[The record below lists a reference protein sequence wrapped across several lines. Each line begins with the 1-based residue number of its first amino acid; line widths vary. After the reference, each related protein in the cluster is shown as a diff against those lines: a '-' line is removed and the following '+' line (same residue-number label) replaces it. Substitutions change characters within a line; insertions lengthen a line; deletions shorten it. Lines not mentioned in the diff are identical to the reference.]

1 MAINLTN
8 GEEYTLAKIA
18 GTAAVIDGTDHA
30 HAKKVLRN
38 QLHITSSRN
47 TTGVLLLENS
57 HNVTL
62 GPLIRLKNTNAGTNA
77 DIYINTFSDNN
88 YWSFGYHA
96 SDDKFCINGTTGFAS
111 SNANTFE
118 LDPNGNLRID
128 ESGSFTCLRVRS
140 GSGTG
145 QYGHNYWDPSD
156 SSQGMQVYNDATY
169 VAAFVNHGGDTSFS
183 RAALFR
189 AGGDSTVSGTN
200 TLIKF
205 ADLNNES
212 LGFISFNGNTV
223 TYGAFT
229 GVHYANILQA
239 DSVSSTII
247 ESDHTSPMISSS
259 IYPPGTIVSIVKSN
273 IPSGGTQAI
282 HYVVSSS
289 IHQDKRV
296 FGVYESAFDADID
309 SGELQHQHQI
319 GSLGDH
325 YILVCD
331 QAGNIENGDYITT
344 ASGSGGYGC
353 KQSDDIFHN
362 YTVAKSLEN
371 VDWSTESDNT
381 KLISCTLHCG

>member
-1 MAINLTN
+1 MPNISLTD
-8 GEEYTLAKIA
+8 GEQYTFGKIG
-18 GTAAVIDGTDHA
+18 GTTVILSGTDDA
-30 HAKKVLRN
+30 QAERIFRN
-38 QLHITSSRN
+38 NIEIITTADNGTTGNLFVNSNHTGNANSILGLKNSNNGADCIVKMIAYTNSWIYGIDSSDSNSFKISNNSNFVDAVYSDDFRITS
-47 TTGVLLLENS
+47 
-57 HNVTL
+57 
-62 GPLIRLKNTNAGTNA
+62 AGDA
-77 DIYINTFSDNN
+77 YIKGELYVSNDNN
-88 YWSFGYHA
+88 YW
-96 SDDKFCINGTTGFAS
+96 N
-111 SNANTFE
+111 
-118 LDPNGNLRID
+118 
-128 ESGSFTCLRVRS
+128 
-140 GSGTG
+140 
-145 QYGHNYWDPSD
+145 PSD
-156 SSQGMQVYNDATY
+156 GNQGMQVYNDATY
-169 VAAFVNHGGDTSFS
+169 VASFVNNGASTSGS

-189 AGGDSTVSGTN
+189 GGGDSTVSGVN
-200 TLIKF
+200 TLVKF
-205 ADLNNES
+205 ADVNNAS
-212 LGFISFNGNTV
+212 LGFITFNGTTV

-247 ESDHTSPMISSS
+247 ESDHTSTIISSS

-273 IPSGGTQAI
+273 IPAGGTQAI

-296 FGVYESAFDADID
+296 FGVYESAFDVDID

-371 VDWSTESDNT
+371 VDWSTESNNT